1 MDERKKYRVR
11 LDEYE
16 RGVLI
21 NSLLEMR
28 NGLVR
33 EGKDT
38 EPVNELPMGYCLTYI
53 FKNTA
58 SLGAV
63 FFFDLLTWVR

>member
-1 MDERKKYRVR
+1 MKEKKFRIR

-21 NSLLEMR
+21 NSLLGMR

-33 EGKDT
+33 EGKDAK
-38 EPVNELPMGYCLTYI
+38 PVNALLLKIINVPKGFCL
-53 FKNTA
+53 FGKE
-58 SLGAV
+58 G
-63 FFFDLLTWVR
+63 

>member
-1 MDERKKYRVR
+1 MKEKKYRVR

-33 EGKDT
+33 EGKDA
-38 EPVNELPMGYCLTYI
+38 EPVN
-53 FKNTA
+53 N
-58 SLGAV
+58 
-63 FFFDLLTWVR
+63 LLLKIINAPKGFRLFGKEC

>member
-1 MDERKKYRVR
+1 MKEKEYRIR

-28 NGLVR
+28 NGLLR
-33 EGKDT
+33 DGKDT
-38 EPVNELPMGYCLTYI
+38 EPVNNLLLKIINAPKGICL
-53 FKNTA
+53 FGKK
-58 SLGAV
+58 G
-63 FFFDLLTWVR
+63 

>member
-1 MDERKKYRVR
+1 MREKKFRIR

-33 EGKDT
+33 DGKDA
-38 EPVNELPMGYCLTYI
+38 EPVN
-53 FKNTA
+53 
-58 SLGAV
+58 
-63 FFFDLLTWVR
+63 DLLLKIINASKGFRLFRKEG

>member
-1 MDERKKYRVR
+1 MKKKKYRVR

-33 EGKDT
+33 EGKDA
-38 EPVNELPMGYCLTYI
+38 EPVN
-53 FKNTA
+53 
-58 SLGAV
+58 
-63 FFFDLLTWVR
+63 LLLLKIISAPKGFRLFGKED

>member
-1 MDERKKYRVR
+1 MKKKKYRVR

-28 NGLVR
+28 NSLVR
-33 EGKDT
+33 EGKDA
-38 EPVNELPMGYCLTYI
+38 EPVN
-53 FKNTA
+53 
-58 SLGAV
+58 
-63 FFFDLLTWVR
+63 DLLLKITNAPKGFCLFGKEC

>member
-1 MDERKKYRVR
+1 MKEKKYRVR

-33 EGKDT
+33 EGKDA
-38 EPVNELPMGYCLTYI
+38 EPVN
-53 FKNTA
+53 
-58 SLGAV
+58 
-63 FFFDLLTWVR
+63 DLLLKIINAPKGLCLFGKEG